1 MEERPRASKKRFSF
15 LLGLFVLFAAF
26 IILILL
32 ITGLTMLRTVL
43 PSLGESVAILEVNGP
58 IMNTEPLIKILHQY
72 RDSGSVKAIVVRID
86 SPGGVVASVQELHA
100 ELNKLRQ
107 QQTKP
112 LITSLG
118 NVAASGG
125 YYVACGT
132 DEIFANP
139 GSLTG
144 SIGVIFNLTNWEEL
158 IQKIGLKFEVV
169 KSGAHKDIGSPT
181 RPMTEEERRI
191 MQEMIDDVYSQFFS
205 AILYARA
212 DSLREAL
219 HRQRQA
225 KGDFSKQEATQEE
238 IKEYLRSLC
247 DGRVFSGQQAYR
259 FGLVDRLGNLQD
271 AIDRAAK
278 LAGIVG
284 KPHVVTTRRKPSI
297 FDIFTGSVNKVLQDV
312 RHPEVSLE
320 YRLVAR

>member
-15 LLGLFVLFAAF
+15 LLGLFVLFVAF

-72 RDSGSVKAIVVRID
+72 RDSGAVKAIVVRID
-86 SPGGVVASVQELHA
+86 SPGGVVASVQELYA

-169 KSGAHKDIGSPT
+169 KSGPHKDIGSPT

-205 AILYARA
+205 AILDARA

-219 HRQRQA
+219 LKQRQA
-225 KGDFSKQEATQEE
+225 KGDFSNQEATQEE
-238 IKEYLRSLC
+238 IEEYLRSLC

-284 KPHVVTTRRKPSI
+284 KPRVVTTRRKPSI

>member
-32 ITGLTMLRTVL
+32 ITGLAMLRTVL

-72 RDSGSVKAIVVRID
+72 RDNGAIKAIVVRID
-86 SPGGVVASVQELHA
+86 SPGGVVASVQELYA

-169 KSGAHKDIGSPT
+169 KSGPHKDIGSPT

-191 MQEMIDDVYSQFFS
+191 MQEMIDDVY
-205 AILYARA
+205 L
-212 DSLREAL
+212 
-219 HRQRQA
+219 
-225 KGDFSKQEATQEE
+225 
-238 IKEYLRSLC
+238 
-247 DGRVFSGQQAYR
+247 
-259 FGLVDRLGNLQD
+259 
-271 AIDRAAK
+271 
-278 LAGIVG
+278 
-284 KPHVVTTRRKPSI
+284 
-297 FDIFTGSVNKVLQDV
+297 
-312 RHPEVSLE
+312 
-320 YRLVAR
+320 

>member
-15 LLGLFVLFAAF
+15 LLGLFVLFVAF

-72 RDSGSVKAIVVRID
+72 RDNGAIKAIVVRID
-86 SPGGVVASVQELHA
+86 SPGGVVASVQELYS

-169 KSGAHKDIGSPT
+169 KSGPHKDIGSPT

-205 AILYARA
+205 AVLYARA

-219 HRQRQA
+219 HKQRQA

-238 IKEYLRSLC
+238 IEEYLRSLC

-284 KPHVVTTRRKPSI
+284 KPRVVTTRRKPSI

>member
-1 MEERPRASKKRFSF
+1 M
-15 LLGLFVLFAAF
+15 
-26 IILILL
+26 
-32 ITGLTMLRTVL
+32 
-43 PSLGESVAILEVNGP
+43 
-58 IMNTEPLIKILHQY
+58 
-72 RDSGSVKAIVVRID
+72 
-86 SPGGVVASVQELHA
+86 
-100 ELNKLRQ
+100 
-107 QQTKP
+107 
-112 LITSLG
+112 
-118 NVAASGG
+118 
-125 YYVACGT
+125 
-132 DEIFANP
+132 
-139 GSLTG
+139 
-144 SIGVIFNLTNWEEL
+144 EEL

-169 KSGAHKDIGSPT
+169 KSGPHKDMGSPT

-219 HRQRQA
+219 HKQRQA
-225 KGDFSKQEATQEE
+225 KGDFSKQKATQEE
-238 IKEYLRSLC
+238 IEEYLRSLC

-284 KPHVVTTRRKPSI
+284 KPRVITTRRKSSI
-297 FDIFTGSVNKVLQDV
+297 FDLLTGSVNKVLQDV